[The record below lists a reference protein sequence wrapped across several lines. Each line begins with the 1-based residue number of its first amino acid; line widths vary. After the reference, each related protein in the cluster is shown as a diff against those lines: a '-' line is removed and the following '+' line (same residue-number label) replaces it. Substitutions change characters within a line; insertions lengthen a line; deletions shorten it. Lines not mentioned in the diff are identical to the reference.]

1 MRFFFLIFLIFG
13 LGLAGYAAYT
23 AKTRF
28 DAYEVRLAQANA
40 LQSQQDS
47 YVQVAVARQA
57 LPYGSEL
64 TRERVLF
71 IDFPKRIVDA
81 VGEDWFTSRD
91 ALFVEGN
98 DNPSLLRH
106 IAVGEPITRTKIT
119 GFGREAGVAARLGE
133 GYRAFTIRVDV
144 ASGVSGF
151 LTPSDRVDVFWSGRF
166 RGEAVTRLIIE
177 NLDLVAV
184 DQISDQDRNRPV
196 VARTIT
202 VRATPQQAAILAQ
215 AQASG
220 ALSLSL
226 RGIGDVAETGDL
238 EVNLDDV
245 VGYVPPE
252 PVIAEEIVPEVIA
265 PRRTIRIRRGS
276 DVSIVNAD

>member
-1 MRFFFLIFLIFG
+1 MRFLFLLFLIVG
-13 LGLAGYAAYT
+13 LGLAGFAAYT
-23 AKTRF
+23 AKNRF
-28 DAYEVRLAQANA
+28 DAYEVRLARTLELEAQK
-40 LQSQQDS
+40 DS
-47 YVQVAVARQA
+47 YVTVAVARRA
-57 LPYGSEL
+57 LSYGSEL
-64 TRERVLF
+64 TPERVLF
-71 IDFPKRIVDA
+71 VDFPTRVVDV
-81 VGEDWFTSRD
+81 VGENWFLTEDDLFGED
-91 ALFVEGN
+91 AP
-98 DNPSLLRH
+98 NPSLLRNMEM
-106 IAVGEPITRTKIT
+106 GEPISRAKIT

-177 NLDLVAV
+177 NIDLIAV

-202 VRATPQQAAILAQ
+202 VRATPQQAAVLAQ

-245 VGYVPPE
+245 VGYVAPE

-265 PRRTIRIRRGS
+265 PRRTITIRRGS

>member
-1 MRFFFLIFLIFG
+1 MRFLFLLFLIVG
-13 LGLAGYAAYT
+13 LGLAGFAAYT
-23 AKTRF
+23 AKNRF
-28 DAYEVRLAQANA
+28 DAYEVRLARTLELEAQK
-40 LQSQQDS
+40 DS
-47 YVQVAVARQA
+47 YVTVAVARRA
-57 LPYGSEL
+57 LSYGSEL
-64 TRERVLF
+64 TPERVLF
-71 IDFPKRIVDA
+71 VNFPTRVVDV
-81 VGEDWFTSRD
+81 VGENWFLTEDDLFGED
-91 ALFVEGN
+91 AP
-98 DNPSLLRH
+98 NPSLLRNMEM
-106 IAVGEPITRTKIT
+106 GEPISRAKIT

-177 NLDLVAV
+177 NIDLIAV

-202 VRATPQQAAILAQ
+202 VRATPQQADVLAQ

-245 VGYVPPE
+245 VGYVAPE

-265 PRRTIRIRRGS
+265 PRRTITIRRGS

>member
-1 MRFFFLIFLIFG
+1 MRFLFLLFLIVG
-13 LGLAGYAAYT
+13 LGLAGFAAYT
-23 AKTRF
+23 AKNRF
-28 DAYEVRLAQANA
+28 DAYEVRLARTLELEAQK
-40 LQSQQDS
+40 DS
-47 YVQVAVARQA
+47 YVTVAVARRA
-57 LPYGSEL
+57 LSYGSEL
-64 TRERVLF
+64 TPERVLF
-71 IDFPKRIVDA
+71 VNFPTRVVDI
-81 VGEDWFTSRD
+81 VGENWFLTEDDLFGED
-91 ALFVEGN
+91 AP
-98 DNPSLLRH
+98 NPSLLRNMEM
-106 IAVGEPITRTKIT
+106 GEPISRAKIT

-133 GYRAFTIRVDV
+133 GFRAFTIRVDV

-177 NLDLVAV
+177 NIDLIAV

-202 VRATPQQAAILAQ
+202 VRATPQQAAVLAQ

-245 VGYVPPE
+245 VGYVAPE

-265 PRRTIRIRRGS
+265 PRRTITIRRGS

>member
-13 LGLAGYAAYT
+13 LALAGYAAYT

-28 DAYEVRLAQANA
+28 DAYEVRLEQANA

-98 DNPSLLRH
+98 DNPSLLRY

-133 GYRAFTIRVDV
+133 GFRAFTIRVDV

-245 VGYVPPE
+245 VGYVAPE
-252 PVIAEEIVPEVIA
+252 PVIAEEVVPEVIA

-276 DVSIVNAD
+276 EVSIVNAD

>member
-1 MRFFFLIFLIFG
+1 MRFLFLLFLIAG
-13 LGLAGYAAYT
+13 LGIAGFAAYT

-28 DAYEVRLAQANA
+28 DAYEIRLAQTMA
-40 LQSQQDS
+40 LEAQQES
-47 YVQVAVARQA
+47 YVTVAVARRA
-57 LPYGSEL
+57 LTYGAEL
-64 TRERVLF
+64 TSERVLF
-71 IDFPKRIVDA
+71 VDFPTRVVDI
-81 VGEDWFTSRD
+81 VGENWFLSAED
-91 ALFVEGN
+91 LFAEGEN
-98 DNPSLLRH
+98 NPNLLRN
-106 IAVGEPITRTKIT
+106 IEMGEPISRTKIT
-119 GFGREAGVAARLGE
+119 GFGQSAGVAARIGE
-133 GYRAFTIRVDV
+133 GFRAFTIRVDV

-177 NLDLVAV
+177 NIDLIAV

-215 AQASG
+215 AQSSG

-245 VGYVPPE
+245 VGYVAPA
-252 PVIAEEIVPEVIA
+252 PVIAEEIIPEVIA
-265 PRRTIRIRRGS
+265 PRRTITIRRGS
-276 DVSIVNAD
+276 EVSTVNAD

>member
-1 MRFFFLIFLIFG
+1 MRFLFLIFLIIGFTI
-13 LGLAGYAAYT
+13 AGYAVYT
-23 AKTRF
+23 TKGRF
-28 DAYEVRLAQANA
+28 DQYNLQLAQAAQNA
-40 LQSQQDS
+40 ASQIEMID
-47 YVQVAVARQA
+47 VAVARHQ
-57 LPYGSEL
+57 LPYG
-64 TRERVLF
+64 RVLTADD
-71 IDFPKRIVDA
+71 ILLTSFPKFITNDEWFNTS
-81 VGEDWFTSRD
+81 ED
-91 ALFVEGN
+91 LFGDGAEPRQV
-98 DNPSLLRH
+98 LRV
-106 IAVGEPITRTKIT
+106 IERGEPILNMKVS
-119 GFGREAGVAARLGE
+119 GFGRSAGVAARIGE
-133 GYRAFTIRVDV
+133 GFRAFTIRVDV

-177 NLDLVAV
+177 NIDLIAV

-215 AQASG
+215 AQSSG

-245 VGYVPPE
+245 VGYVAPA
-252 PVIAEEIVPEVIA
+252 PVIAEEIIPEVIA
-265 PRRTIRIRRGS
+265 PRRTITIRRGS
-276 DVSIVNAD
+276 EVSTVNAD

>member
-1 MRFFFLIFLIFG
+1 MRFLFLLFLIVG
-13 LGLAGYAAYT
+13 LGLAGFAAYT
-23 AKTRF
+23 AKNRF
-28 DAYEVRLAQANA
+28 DAYEVRLARTLELEAQK
-40 LQSQQDS
+40 DS
-47 YVQVAVARQA
+47 YVTVAVARRA
-57 LPYGSEL
+57 LSYGSEL
-64 TRERVLF
+64 TPERVLF
-71 IDFPKRIVDA
+71 VDFPTRVVDV
-81 VGEDWFTSRD
+81 VGENWFLTEDDLFGED
-91 ALFVEGN
+91 AP
-98 DNPSLLRH
+98 NPSLLRNMEM
-106 IAVGEPITRTKIT
+106 GEPISRAKIT

-177 NLDLVAV
+177 NIDLIAV

-202 VRATPQQAAILAQ
+202 VRATPQQAAVLAQ

-245 VGYVPPE
+245 VGYVAPE
-252 PVIAEEIVPEVIA
+252 PVIEIGRASCRERV
-265 PRRTIRIRRGS
+265 
-276 DVSIVNAD
+276 